1 MNLYHGASILL
12 ILLFAFTF
20 NSGCQ
25 SDREERS
32 ADYIVEGE
40 GIAVEGSWARPA
52 GEGRMSGGY
61 FIITNFE
68 DVPDTLTGIS
78 SNIARYTEIH
88 ESYENE
94 SGMMGMR
101 EIPELVIPAQ
111 STVTFEPGG
120 LHIMF
125 IQLTEAISDGQ
136 EIELTLHFSNKGDL
150 LLLMPVRS

>member
-1 MNLYHGASILL
+1 MKLYPVTSIL
-12 ILLFAFTF
+12 ILFIAFTF
-20 NSGCQ
+20 NTGCQ
-25 SDREERS
+25 SGGEEAS
-32 ADYIVEGE
+32 GDFIVEGE

-78 SNIARYTEIH
+78 SDIARYTEIH
-88 ESYENE
+88 ESYESEN
-94 SGMMGMR
+94 GMMGMR

-125 IQLTEAISDGQ
+125 IQLNESISEGQ

>member
-1 MNLYHGASILL
+1 MKTYPGASIL
-12 ILLFAFTF
+12 IMLLAFMF
-20 NSGCQ
+20 HSGCQ
-25 SDREERS
+25 SEQDERS
-32 ADYIVEGE
+32 ANTTVEGE

-52 GEGRMSGGY
+52 GEGRMSAGY
-61 FIITNFE
+61 FLISNFD

-88 ESYENE
+88 ESFESE

-101 EIPELVIPAQ
+101 EISELVIPAQ
-111 STVTFEPGG
+111 STIAFEPGG

-125 IQLTEAISDGQ
+125 IQLTESLSDGQ
-136 EIELTLHFSNKGDL
+136 EIELTLHFSGKGDL